1 MAKAAHAPLNLESE
15 PKAADIQILEERIDD
30 FNMQETGIS
39 DGKPFGLFLRGT
51 GGAVIGGAEGWT
63 WGGVCYIRHLF
74 VPSTL
79 RGQGHGG
86 RLMEQIEAEARSR
99 RCGQILVETHDFQAP
114 GFYLKHGFAIIGTI
128 EGYPRGHRRFTLVK
142 PLDG

>member
-1 MAKAAHAPLNLESE
+1 MADAAHAPLILESE
-15 PKAADIQILEERIDD
+15 PAAADIQILEERIDN
-30 FNMQETGIS
+30 FNVLETGIS

-51 GGAVIGGAEGWT
+51 DGAVIGGAEGWT

-74 VPSTL
+74 VPSTV
-79 RGQGHGG
+79 RGQGHGR
-86 RLMEQIEAEARSR
+86 RLMEQIEAEARL
-99 RCGQILVETHDFQAP
+99 RCCEQILVETHDFQAP
-114 GFYLKHGFAIIGTI
+114 DFYLKRGFAIMGTI